1 MNRNMCYEEMVVEMN
16 IPIGDDGVGVE
27 VTKEK

>member
-1 MNRNMCYEEMVVEMN
+1 MCYEEMVVEMN